1 MTSTHQ
7 HDSTVSEATA
17 RELMDTAIAAYA
29 NAYAPYSQFR
39 VGAALLTAETETQ
52 EAVVFQGCNVE
63 NAAYSLAICAER
75 VAITQAVAKGYRQF
89 RAIAVVAEQTQPCFP
104 CGSCRQ
110 FLSELAPTLE
120 VIILEADGSLS
131 RHGIA
136 ELLPYAFNAE
146 ALPPR

>member
-1 MTSTHQ
+1 MTLKHQ
-7 HDSTVSEATA
+7 HKPVVSEAKA

-29 NAYAPYSQFR
+29 NAYAPYSKFR
-39 VGAALLTAETETQ
+39 VGAALLTADTAGQ

-75 VAITQAVAKGYRQF
+75 VAMTQAVAQGYRQF
-89 RAIAVVAEQTQPCFP
+89 PAIAVVAEQTQPCFP

-110 FLSELAPTLE
+110 FLSELSPTLE
-120 VIILEADGSLS
+120 VIILQADGSLS

>member
-1 MTSTHQ
+1 MTRMTHPP
-7 HDSTVSEATA
+7 TAVSEVQA
-17 RELMDTAIAAYA
+17 RELMDAAIAAY
-29 NAYAPYSQFR
+29 NHAYAPYSQFR
-39 VGAALLTAETETQ
+39 VGAALLSADTETQ
-52 EAVVFQGCNVE
+52 DAVVFQGCNVE

-75 VAITQAVAKGYRQF
+75 VAITQAVANGYRQF

-110 FLSELAPTLE
+110 FLSELAPQLE
-120 VIILEADGSLS
+120 VIILNADSSLS
-131 RHGIA
+131 RYAIA